1 MTLEEYISE
10 VMQAVDVADTTKKRI
25 RNQLETELFGMIEAG
40 KTPEEAMN
48 QMGYYEEV
56 AAKLMQQYD
65 EDVRKKQEGDGQP
78 PMIFAWGAMFSI
90 LLFVIK
96 GLQYFL
102 LGHKQFD
109 ALGMAVGFLGMVAS
123 GVYLLWFIK
132 NKKKQN

>member
-1 MTLEEYISE
+1 MMLEEYISE
-10 VMQAVDVADTTKKRI
+10 VMQAVDVSETTKGRI
-25 RNQLETELFGMIEAG
+25 RNQLETELFQMIEAG

-48 QMGYYEEV
+48 KMGYYEEV

-65 EDVRKKQEGDGQP
+65 DDVRKKQEGDGQP
-78 PMIFAWGAMFSI
+78 PMIFAWGAMFSV

-109 ALGMAVGFLGMVAS
+109 ALGMIVGFLGVIAS
-123 GVYLLWFIK
+123 GIYLLWFIK
-132 NKKKQN
+132 NKKKRS

>member
-10 VMQAVDVADTTKKRI
+10 VMQAVDVSETTKGRI
-25 RNQLETELFGMIEAG
+25 RNQLETELFQMIEAG

-48 QMGYYEEV
+48 KRGYYEEV

-65 EDVRKKQEGDGQP
+65 DDVRKKQEGDGQP

-102 LGHKQFD
+102 LGNKQFD
-109 ALGMAVGFLGMVAS
+109 ALGMIVGFLGVIAS
-123 GVYLLWFIK
+123 GIYLLWFIK
-132 NKKKQN
+132 NKKKRS

>member
-1 MTLEEYISE
+1 MTLEEYIGE
-10 VMQAVDVADTTKKRI
+10 ILQGVDVSDVTKERI
-25 RNQLETELFGMIEAG
+25 RNELETELFQMIEAG

-48 QMGYYEEV
+48 KMGYHEEV

-109 ALGMAVGFLGMVAS
+109 GLGMMVGLVGMAAS
-123 GVYLLWFIK
+123 GIYLLWFIR
-132 NKKKQN
+132 NKKKKN